1 MEVPYVFGSMSRAC
15 LVLGF
20 ALSATVLQ
28 APMSTAGNT
37 QEHINLRL
45 GTATPGGGFPVYG
58 TAFIA
63 AIHGADPGLA
73 IEAVNTKGSTEN
85 VPLLAAGSLDI
96 ALVQGEVVHETLKSV
111 GRPSA
116 ALKIISAMY
125 STPGMFVVRADSP
138 YRTIADLKG
147 KPVAFGAA
155 GSGLVIL
162 ARYVLDGLGLDQQ
175 KDFQAIYL
183 ERAGDGPAMV
193 LDGRAAAL
201 WGGGSGWPGF
211 VAVARGEKGARFI
224 VPDQAEI
231 ARILAKHEFLKPLT
245 LPAGSFPGQDHPL
258 KSVGS
263 WSFVMS
269 RPDLDE
275 AVAYRL
281 AKAINAGEAAIAA
294 RLPQAAETT
303 ARNTASAVVDP
314 AQLHPG
320 VRRYLSEIGLL
331 K

>member
-1 MEVPYVFGSMSRAC
+1 MGWPRHVSLPLAPL
-15 LVLGF
+15 LVLAF
-20 ALSATVLQ
+20 ATLTLGVLMTT
-28 APMSTAGNT
+28 PGSTQDTAK
-37 QEHINLRL
+37 LRL

-58 TAFIA
+58 AAFIA
-63 AIHGADPGLA
+63 AVQGADSGLA
-73 IEAVNTKGSTEN
+73 VEAINTKGSTEN
-85 VPLLAAGSLDI
+85 VPMLEEKRLDI
-96 ALVQGEVVHETLKSV
+96 ALVQGEVVHEVLTGV
-111 GRPSA
+111 GRPPA
-116 ALKIISAMY
+116 DLKIITAMY

-162 ARYVLDGLGLDQQ
+162 ARYVLDGLGLDQN

-193 LDGRAAAL
+193 MDGRAAAL

-211 VAVARGEKGARFI
+211 TAVAKGEKGGRFI
-224 VPDQAEI
+224 VPDKAEI
-231 ARILAKHEFLKPLT
+231 ARILAKHKFLKPLT
-245 LPAGSFPGQDHPL
+245 LAAGMFPGQDKAL
-258 KSVGS
+258 QSVGS

-281 AKAINAGEAAIAA
+281 AKALHKGEATIAA
-294 RLPQAAETT
+294 KLPQAVETT
-303 ARNTASAVVDP
+303 ARNTASAVPDP
-314 AQLHPG
+314 AALHPG
-320 VRRYLSEIGLL
+320 VRRYLREAGLL

>member
-1 MEVPYVFGSMSRAC
+1 
-15 LVLGF
+15 
-20 ALSATVLQ
+20 
-28 APMSTAGNT
+28 MSTAGNT

-85 VPLLAAGSLDI
+85 VPLLAAGKLDI

-231 ARILAKHEFLKPLT
+231 ARILAKHEFLKSLT

-303 ARNTASAVVDP
+303 ARNTASAVVDA

>member
-1 MEVPYVFGSMSRAC
+1 MLGAIMTTPGS
-15 LVLGF
+15 
-20 ALSATVLQ
+20 
-28 APMSTAGNT
+28 T
-37 QEHINLRL
+37 QETARLRL

-58 TAFIA
+58 AAFIA
-63 AIHGADPGLA
+63 AVQEADPGLA

-85 VPLLAAGSLDI
+85 VPMLEEKRLDI
-96 ALVQGEVVHETLKSV
+96 ALVQGEVVHEVLTGV
-111 GRPSA
+111 GRPPA
-116 ALKIISAMY
+116 NLKIVTAMY

-138 YRTIADLKG
+138 YRSIADLKG
-147 KPVAFGAA
+147 QPVAFGAA

-162 ARYVLDGLGLDQQ
+162 ARYVLDGLGLDQN

-193 LDGRAAAL
+193 MDGRAAAL

-211 VAVARGEKGARFI
+211 TAVAKGEKGARFI
-224 VPDQAEI
+224 VPDKDGN
-231 ARILAKHEFLKPLT
+231 ARILAKHKFLKPLT
-245 LPAGSFPGQDHPL
+245 LAAGMFPGQDQVID
-258 KSVGS
+258 SVGS

-281 AKAINAGEAAIAA
+281 TKAVHKGEATIAA
-294 RLPQAAETT
+294 KLPQAAETT
-303 ARNTASAVVDP
+303 ARNTATAVADP
-314 AQLHPG
+314 ALLHPG
-320 VRRYLSEIGLL
+320 VARYLREVGLL